1 MTIRLLGP
9 NDEAALEE
17 FLSRHCDSSMFLRS
31 NVRISGLVYR
41 QAAFH
46 GQYMAAFNGG
56 AIVSV
61 VAHAW
66 NGILLVQ
73 TPERAADIAR
83 AVVALSGRKVTGI
96 LGPRAHVAAT
106 LEALELNDAPLQA
119 QRDEIS
125 FGLDLAK
132 LVLPTLDEILEFRP
146 LQPADRAT
154 LIDWRVAHN
163 VETLEGNDTPEA
175 LAAAGVWF
183 DWLVADGTARVAT
196 KGSDLISLSAFNA
209 RLPDVVQLGGIFTPP
224 ALRRRHYAR
233 GAIAASLLAARA
245 SGARRAVLLSD
256 SQHAIRACESLGFER
271 TGEFGLVLF
280 A

>member
-9 NDEAALEE
+9 KDEAALEA

-46 GQYMAAFNGG
+46 GRYMAAFHGE

-66 NGILLVQ
+66 NGVLLVQ
-73 TPERAADIAR
+73 APEQAADVAR
-83 AVVALSGRKVTGI
+83 AVVASSGRKVTGI
-96 LGPRAHVAAT
+96 LGPRAHVVAAR
-106 LEALELNDAPLQA
+106 EALGLDDAPLQT
-119 QRDEIS
+119 QRDETL

-132 LVLPTLDEILEFRP
+132 LLVQKLQEALEFRP
-146 LQPADRAT
+146 LQPGDRAT
-154 LIDWRVAHN
+154 IIDWRVAYN
-163 VETLEGNDTPEA
+163 IETFQGTDTPEA
-175 LAAAGVWF
+175 LSAAGAWF
-183 DWLVADGTARVAT
+183 DWLMADGTARVAT
-196 KGSDLISLSAFNA
+196 KGGELLSLSPFSA
-209 RLPDVVQLGGIFTPP
+209 RLPDVVQLGGVFTPP

-233 GAIAASLLAARA
+233 AAIAASLLAARD
-245 SGARRAVLLSD
+245 SGVRRAVLFASNQD
-256 SQHAIRACESLGFER
+256 AIRAYDSLGFER